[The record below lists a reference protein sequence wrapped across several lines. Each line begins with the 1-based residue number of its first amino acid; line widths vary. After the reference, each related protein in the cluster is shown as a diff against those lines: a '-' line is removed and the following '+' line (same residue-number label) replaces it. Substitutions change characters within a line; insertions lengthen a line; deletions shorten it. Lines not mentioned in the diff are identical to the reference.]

1 MVLKNNRD
9 TIQNIDLEN
18 KTTYFD
24 SDVPGSIS
32 VDIDNSKVVMNLIN
46 TIIFS
51 LMTLPCVDDGDLKG
65 GG

>member
-9 TIQNIDLEN
+9 TIENIDLEN

-46 TIIFS
+46 TMIFS
-51 LMTLPCVDDGDLKG
+51 PMTLPCVDDGDLKG
-65 GG
+65 EG